1 MHMLCGFG
9 CKLPVCHCMLIVS
22 LCHERVTF
30 VGRCV
35 GRVPHW
41 FVFHDD
47 EGNLQNSSQYVW
59 YGMYNKAEG

>member
-1 MHMLCGFG
+1 MPLYARR
-9 CKLPVCHCMLIVS
+9 LSVCH
-22 LCHERVTF
+22 EWVTS
-30 VGRCV
+30 VGR
-35 GRVPHW
+35 RVPHW